1 MNSTTAMSFLGG
13 FCGCFTRNDASP
25 HSIPEMQTSNSQ
37 TLTRN
42 GVQTGSFILSGEGNF
57 IRAAGPGGRGGN
69 GDGLG
74 PPPGGSE
81 DGGYA
86 NVVPLPQYTPL
97 PMSIHEK
104 TLETNMRD
112 PAMSSDSFG
121 YGHDEKS
128 RNLYD
133 EEITSDSSSTI
144 SYPSSYGNTST
155 ATRET
160 PPPPYSPRQ
169 SAALSRSRSI
179 SVSSAMGITLNQPPV
194 ARVHGWQSGGPPS
207 EADDR
212 SIRRH
217 RRVSWES
224 R

>member
-1 MNSTTAMSFLGG
+1 MSFLAGL
-13 FCGCFTRNDASP
+13 CGCFTRNDALPRST
-25 HSIPEMQTSNSQ
+25 PEMQSTNSQ
-37 TLTRN
+37 TCTRH
-42 GVQTGSFILSGEGNF
+42 GVPTGSFVLSNEGTF
-57 IRAAGPGGRGGN
+57 VRAAGPGGRGGN
-69 GDGLG
+69 GNGLG
-74 PPPGGSE
+74 PPPDESE

-86 NVVPLPQYTPL
+86 SVVPLPQYTPRPL
-97 PMSIHEK
+97 SIHEK

-112 PAMSSDSFG
+112 PAMSSDSLG
-121 YGHDEKS
+121 YGHSEKN

-133 EEITSDSSSTI
+133 EEVTSDASSAI

-169 SAALSRSRSI
+169 SAVLSRSRSI
-179 SVSSAMGITLNQPPV
+179 SVSSAMGITLNQPPM

>member
-1 MNSTTAMSFLGG
+1 MSFLAGL
-13 FCGCFTRNDASP
+13 CGCFTRNDASP
-25 HSIPEMQTSNSQ
+25 RSNPEKRTTNSQ
-37 TLTRN
+37 PCTRH
-42 GVQTGSFILSGEGNF
+42 GVQTGSYILSDEGNF
-57 IRAAGPGGRGGN
+57 VRSAGPGGRGGHGN
-69 GDGLG
+69 GLG
-74 PPPGGSE
+74 PPPSDSE

-86 NVVPLPQYTPL
+86 SVVPLPQYTPR

-112 PAMSSDSFG
+112 PPMSSG
-121 YGHDEKS
+121 TLEYGQNEKS

-133 EEITSDSSSTI
+133 EEVTSDASSAI

-169 SAALSRSRSI
+169 SAVLSRSRSM
-179 SVSSAMGITLNQPPV
+179 SVSSAVGITLNQPPM